1 MGFYSIRQ
9 KFFILFFFTVI
20 TSIAS
25 VPPLIIAQD
34 EDSFSGEVG
43 EDALSGVPRE
53 TAPGA
58 AQGAPVTATGIEGWA
73 RAAKKRMSF
82 AVANIFESRDV
93 WRGINW
99 FGIDPAYL
107 MGGDFKLDLT
117 PYDEQRLRDIWE
129 VKLHSMVGGAW
140 ALKSGHE
147 INDRFKVMA
156 ALENRFFKYLDFDI
170 GYEHYGLPPFDDH
183 DRDFEELLIR
193 TGFNSIPTFRPLTLP
208 GYAKPVTAIPFAVH
222 YGAYSGFS
230 SKSFAWTTDK
240 YGFHGYPPNWWWHNV
255 EFNLIVPFPDVIPDS
270 TWGILQC
277 LKLDSTIWAIDRGSV
292 LPGLK
297 KGLQDAE
304 FGLALPLILDMGKAF
319 TLERYLWGAFGESKI
334 IVEPFVR
341 YVMDA
346 QNLDTQTMVW
356 HDKDEIIGGVAL
368 VYAF

>member
-1 MGFYSIRQ
+1 MYTHRMHTAVLVFALIACVT
-9 KFFILFFFTVI
+9 ILLP
-20 TSIAS
+20 AL
-25 VPPLIIAQD
+25 VPAQD
-34 EDSFSGEVG
+34 EASFDAESG

-53 TAPGA
+53 AAPEA
-58 AQGAPVTATGIEGWA
+58 AQGAPAGASGIEGWV
-73 RAAKKRMSF
+73 RAGKKRMSF

-99 FGIDPAYL
+99 FGTDPAYL

-117 PYDEQRLRDIWE
+117 PYDEQRKRDIWE

-140 ALKSGHE
+140 ALKGGHE
-147 INDRFKVMA
+147 NNDRFKVMA
-156 ALENRFFKYLDFDI
+156 VLENRFMKYLDFDI

-183 DRDFEELLIR
+183 DRDFEELLLR
-193 TGFNSIPTFRPLTLP
+193 AGFNSIPTFRPLTLP

-240 YGFHGYPPNWWWHNV
+240 YGFHGYPSNWWWHNV
-255 EFNLIVPFPDVIPDS
+255 EFNLIVPFPDVIPDK
-270 TWGILQC
+270 TRGILQC

-297 KGLQDAE
+297 KGLQDTE
-304 FGLALPLILDMGKAF
+304 FGLALPLIIDMGKAF
-319 TLERYLWGAFGESKI
+319 ALERYLWGTFGESKI

-346 QNLDTQTMVW
+346 QNLDTTTMIW
-356 HDKDEIIGGVAL
+356 HDKDEIVGGVAL

>member
-1 MGFYSIRQ
+1 MR
-9 KFFILFFFTVI
+9 FFLPVKIFPSLILIGILSCGLALPFR
-20 TSIAS
+20 AD
-25 VPPLIIAQD
+25 AQD
-34 EDSFSGEVG
+34 EKSLSGKVG
-43 EDALSGVPRE
+43 EDSLRAEPGGGPP
-53 TAPGA
+53 AP
-58 AQGAPVTATGIEGWA
+58 AQGAPDSTSGIEGWV

-82 AVANIFESRDV
+82 AAANIFTSRDV

-99 FGIDPAYL
+99 FGVDPAYL

-140 ALKSGHE
+140 ALRRGHE

-156 ALENRFFKYLDFDI
+156 VMENRFVKYLDFDI
-170 GYEHYGLPPFDDH
+170 GYEHYGLPPFNNH
-183 DRDFEELLIR
+183 DRHFEELLLR

-208 GYAKPVTAIPFAVH
+208 GYAKPITAIPFAVH
-222 YGAYSGFS
+222 YGAYSAFS
-230 SKSFAWTTDK
+230 SKSFAWTTDRF
-240 YGFHGYPPNWWWHNV
+240 GFHGYPPNWWWHNV
-255 EFNLIVPFPDVIPDS
+255 EFNLIVPFPDIIPDN

-277 LKLDSTIWAIDRGSV
+277 LKLDSTIWAIDRESV

-297 KGLQDAE
+297 SGLQDAE
-304 FGLALPLILDMGKAF
+304 IGLALPLVFDMGKAF
-319 TLERYLWGAFGESKI
+319 TLDRYLCGFFGESKI

-346 QNLDTQTMVW
+346 QNLDPETKIW
-356 HDKDEIIGGVAL
+356 HDKDEIVGGVTL